1 MSRKIRHV
9 LSFGTFQAISGPFT
23 ARKVKDSVQRQ
34 AAGGRSSVLTASQA
48 VAVEGKEVV
57 IEDEGDAQQ
66 GVGVDGALL
75 EEEVDVGTAERK
87 LPGEPHDAV
96 AALVKALPDEPAYVY
111 LHDCRTC
118 I

>member
-1 MSRKIRHV
+1 MSCHLGHFKP
-9 LSFGTFQAISGPFT
+9 FQGHLLPGKT
-23 ARKVKDSVQRQ
+23 HHDGRGDD
-34 AAGGRSSVLTASQA
+34 AAGGSSVLAAAQA

>member
-23 ARKVKDSVQRQ
+23 AGKAHNDGRGDD
-34 AAGGRSSVLTASQA
+34 AAGESSVLAAAQA

-75 EEEVDVGTAERK
+75 EEEVDVGTAE
-87 LPGEPHDAV
+87 
-96 AALVKALPDEPAYVY
+96 
-111 LHDCRTC
+111 
-118 I
+118 

>member
-1 MSRKIRHV
+1 MSCH
-9 LSFGTFQAISGPFT
+9 LGHFGPFQGHLRPIKRKT
-23 ARKVKDSVQRQ
+23 AYSSG
-34 AAGGRSSVLTASQA
+34 AAGDGPSVLTASQA